1 MNTPLSKPKAHFLGH
16 STILIETI
24 ENKKILI
31 DPFLSQNPTYP
42 KDFSPLPLS
51 DIDYIVLT
59 HGHSD
64 HTADVI
70 ETAKASNAKV
80 AATYELAMLVQ
91 KFSGAEIEVLPMNK
105 GGTIA
110 LPDSKIELSLT
121 HAYHS
126 SSFDAPDGNTYYAG
140 EACGV
145 IITLENGKNIY
156 HAGDTCFF
164 SEMNHIRESFQPDI
178 GFLPIG
184 DCFTMGPEEAA
195 KSAITLGLR
204 KAIPVHWGTFPPL
217 TGTPESFKEAC
228 SGRDMEVCI
237 LQPGAFIEL

>member
-1 MNTPLSKPKAHFLGH
+1 MSTPNPKAHFLGH

-31 DPFLSQNPTYP
+31 DPFLSQNPSYP

-70 ETAKASNAKV
+70 ETAKSSNAKV
-80 AATYELAMLVQ
+80 CATYELAMLVD
-91 KFSGAEIEVLPMNK
+91 KFSENTTQVLPMNK
-105 GGTIA
+105 GGTIS
-110 LPDSKIELSLT
+110 LPDSKIKLTLT

-126 SSFDAPDGNTYYAG
+126 SSYDAPDGNTYYAG

-164 SEMNHIRESFQPDI
+164 SDMHHLKESFQPDI

-184 DCFTMGPEEAA
+184 DCFTMGPVEAA
-195 KSAITLGLR
+195 KSARTLGL
-204 KAIPVHWGTFPPL
+204 KMVVPIHWGTFPLL
-217 TGTPESFKEAC
+217 TGSPKQFKEAC
-228 SGRDMEVCI
+228 DGTDINVCI
-237 LQPGAFIEL
+237 LAPGASIELL